1 MENYKNSK
9 IGQETAQKYGDII
22 EMERPQTEESLRKH
36 PRMTLQNRAK
46 IFSPFAALRGYDEQL
61 AAEKQRTE
69 RVPKRILTEEEMSDL
84 SDRLMQ
90 VTKGMTITVRYF
102 KEDTAHPEVPAVG
115 NYLTLTGKADRID
128 PVFRTL
134 QVGDTVQLTNLWET
148 LTYTVTDIQIIQP
161 KEVEKIKIQPNRDL
175 LTLLTCHPY
184 ASGGRQRHVV
194 VCERVVT

>member
-9 IGQETAQKYGDII
+9 IGRETAQKYGDIL

-69 RVPKRILTEEEMSDL
+69 RVTKRILTEEEMSAL

-102 KEDTAHPEVPAVG
+102 KEDTAHPEIPAVG
-115 NYLTLTGKADRID
+115 NYITLTGKRGPHRPSVPHLA
-128 PVFRTL
+128 
-134 QVGDTVQLTNLWET
+134 
-148 LTYTVTDIQIIQP
+148 
-161 KEVEKIKIQPNRDL
+161 
-175 LTLLTCHPY
+175 
-184 ASGGRQRHVV
+184 GGRNRSAL
-194 VCERVVT
+194 

>member
-1 MENYKNSK
+1 MEVRMENYKNSK
-9 IGQETAQKYGDII
+9 IGRETAQKYGDIL
-22 EMERPQTEESLRKH
+22 EMERPQSEESLRKH

-69 RVPKRILTEEEMSDL
+69 RVAKRILTEEEKSAL

-115 NYLTLTGKADRID
+115 NYITLTGKADRID
-128 PVFRTL
+128 TVFRTL
-134 QVGDTVQLTNLWET
+134 QVGDIVVPFEDLVEVSGEGIMDIDAYLGTGLFYQQLF
-148 LTYTVTDIQIIQP
+148 
-161 KEVEKIKIQPNRDL
+161 RDV
-175 LTLLTCHPY
+175 
-184 ASGGRQRHVV
+184 GERQ
-194 VCERVVT
+194 E

>member
-22 EMERPQTEESLRKH
+22 EMERPQTEESLHKH

-69 RVPKRILTEEEMSDL
+69 RVTKRILTEEEMSAL

-90 VTKGMTITVRYF
+90 VTKGMSITVRYF

-115 NYLTLTGKADRID
+115 NYITLTGKAENI
-128 PVFRTL
+128 
-134 QVGDTVQLTNLWET
+134 DTVFHILQINKTVIPFENLLEISGD
-148 LTYTVTDIQIIQP
+148 DIMEIDDYLGIS
-161 KEVEKIKIQPNRDL
+161 EE
-175 LTLLTCHPY
+175 
-184 ASGGRQRHVV
+184 
-194 VCERVVT
+194 

>member
-69 RVPKRILTEEEMSDL
+69 RVPKRIHLASLIFVIVVMSVL
-84 SDRLMQ
+84 
-90 VTKGMTITVRYF
+90 
-102 KEDTAHPEVPAVG
+102 
-115 NYLTLTGKADRID
+115 
-128 PVFRTL
+128 
-134 QVGDTVQLTNLWET
+134 
-148 LTYTVTDIQIIQP
+148 
-161 KEVEKIKIQPNRDL
+161 KIFHI
-175 LTLLTCHPY
+175 
-184 ASGGRQRHVV
+184 S
-194 VCERVVT
+194 

>member
-9 IGQETAQKYGDII
+9 IGRETAQKYGDIL

-46 IFSPFAALRGYDEQL
+46 IFSPFSPLRGYDEQL

-69 RVPKRILTEEEMSDL
+69 RVAKRILTEEEISAL

-115 NYLTLTGKADRID
+115 NYITLTGKADRID

-134 QVGDTVQLTNLWET
+134 QVGDIVVPFEDL
-148 LTYTVTDIQIIQP
+148 V
-161 KEVEKIKIQPNRDL
+161 EV
-175 LTLLTCHPY
+175 
-184 ASGGRQRHVV
+184 SGGRIEENLPDFFTSSSSEMWEKGRSEDSDFPP
-194 VCERVVT
+194 VCLCRGCVWEENTV

>member
-22 EMERPQTEESLRKH
+22 EMERTQTEESLRKH

-69 RVPKRILTEEEMSDL
+69 RVAKRILTEEEKSAL

-102 KEDTAHPEVPAVG
+102 KEDTAHPEIPAVG
-115 NYLTLTGKADRID
+115 NYITLTGKADRID

-134 QVGDTVQLTNLWET
+134 QVGDIVVPFEDLVEVSGERIEENLPDFFYQQLF
-148 LTYTVTDIQIIQP
+148 
-161 KEVEKIKIQPNRDL
+161 RDV
-175 LTLLTCHPY
+175 
-184 ASGGRQRHVV
+184 GERQ
-194 VCERVVT
+194 E

>member
-1 MENYKNSK
+1 MEVRMENYKNSK
-9 IGQETAQKYGDII
+9 IGQETAQKYGDIL

-46 IFSPFAALRGYDEQL
+46 IFSPFSPLRGYDEQL

-69 RVPKRILTEEEMSDL
+69 RVAKRILTEEEISAL

-90 VTKGMTITVRYF
+90 VI

-115 NYLTLTGKADRID
+115 NYITLTGKADRID

-134 QVGDTVQLTNLWET
+134 QVGDTVVPFEDLVEVSGEGIMDIDAYLGTGLFYQQLF
-148 LTYTVTDIQIIQP
+148 
-161 KEVEKIKIQPNRDL
+161 RDV
-175 LTLLTCHPY
+175 
-184 ASGGRQRHVV
+184 GERQ
-194 VCERVVT
+194 E